1 MNQFIAGGYFY
12 FGETVQCPRKSLIWT
27 SACIWVI
34 DTEFKAIVK
43 VYQKETVAEIRLF
56 MIVFYRM
63 WQLILLVLSFT
74 YMEHLSLEH
83 KIIFGLTDL

>member
-12 FGETVQCPRKSLIWT
+12 FGETVQCSRKPLIWT
-27 SACIWVI
+27 SARMWVI
-34 DTEFKAIVK
+34 DTEFKATVK

-63 WQLILLVLSFT
+63 RQVILLVLSFT